1 MGWHKLALPFSLLPY
16 ENSTSHKM
24 AALSARLPEWAVW
37 GQAGWSTA
45 ASQLTCSLHM
55 LGTRRQVFKSRVHKL
70 QPMGKIGPAACFLC
84 SMWAKNI
91 SLYFSM
97 VYKHIKRIGFYGMK
111 VLWNSNF
118 CGFQQTFI
126 GTQPC
131 LSVCT
136 VYAAT
141 FVLWG
146 QSWIA
151 VTQTIW
157 PTKALT
163 IYYLALYGKILS
175 NSGSSPTILELFLTL
190 QKMTNIKYL
199 SSPSSVSSSAK

>member
-1 MGWHKLALPFSLLPY
+1 MAPHSSTLAWKIPWTEEAGRLQSMRSLGVGHDWVTSLSVFTFIHWRRKWKPTPVFLPGESQGRGSLVGCRLWGRTVGHDW
-16 ENSTSHKM
+16 SDL
-24 AALSARLPEWAVW
+24 AA
-37 GQAGWSTA
+37 A
-45 ASQLTCSLHM
+45 A
-55 LGTRRQVFKSRVHKL
+55 
-70 QPMGKIGPAACFLC
+70 AAHFLC

-97 VYKHIKRIGFYGMK
+97 VYKHIKRIVFYDMK

-118 CGFQQTFI
+118 CGFQQSFI

-190 QKMTNIKYL
+190 SKDD
-199 SSPSSVSSSAK
+199 

>member
-1 MGWHKLALPFSLLPY
+1 MATHSSVLAWRIPGTGEPGGLPSLG
-16 ENSTSHKM
+16 SHRVGHDWSDLAV
-24 AALSARLPEWAVW
+24 AA
-37 GQAGWSTA
+37 A
-45 ASQLTCSLHM
+45 AH
-55 LGTRRQVFKSRVHKL
+55 
-70 QPMGKIGPAACFLC
+70 FLC

-97 VYKHIKRIGFYGMK
+97 VYKHIKRIVFYDMK

-118 CGFQQTFI
+118 CGFQQSFI
-126 GTQPC
+126 GKQPC
-131 LSVCT
+131 LPNCT

-141 FVLWG
+141 FVLRG

-163 IYYLALYGKILS
+163 IYYLALYGNILS

-190 QKMTNIKYL
+190 SKDD
-199 SSPSSVSSSAK
+199 